1 MMIYLS
7 TRVFFLIK
15 RKNKKNGH
23 WSIGC
28 TNYPNTRKDFRMI
41 MENENKDDIVIYQTK

>member
-7 TRVFFLIK
+7 TRVLFLIK